1 MTARDHGLQPERT
14 GLSWRRTVMASA
26 LVAALL
32 MRDGLAHDAPVA
44 IAAAACL
51 IMPLV
56 AARVRSAGGRPRTAL
71 LIAAIGVLG
80 AGLLTIAQV
89 LLQR

>member
-1 MTARDHGLQPERT
+1 MTTRDHGLQPERT
-14 GLSWRRTVMASA
+14 ALSWRRTALSSA

-32 MRDGLAHDAPVA
+32 VRNGLADGAPVE

-56 AARVRSAGGRPRTAL
+56 AARVRSAGRRPRSAIL
-71 LIAAIGVLG
+71 MAGIGVLG